1 MVAIGEPD
9 MYSAGNPVQA
19 TTTTLKELQV
29 FPQPVQKPHPQ
40 LWEPVTSSRSIKW
53 AAQKGMNGV
62 MIVEPNDRLRKN
74 IDIYYEA
81 AEKAGWPDMH
91 GRGRFKYGWDAA
103 KRRGIMT
110 SRYIHI
116 TTPGKEKQA
125 LERAARAMELQFDY
139 YGPFGFGA
147 VVARLNEPMFD
158 LNRRVTA
165 EMLREREIAIQGSK
179 QFVIDKI
186 MKMKTEC
193 GYDDFSFL
201 AWFELGG
208 FEGREIEDQMQLF
221 AEEVMPVIARECG
234 GKVELPERRHR
245 LCRRAD
251 AARRRGRVRGA
262 RDAQPQTED
271 LKTLYKG
278 WVAALA
284 ANPAM
289 ELDQMRRMFD
299 HWGDVTAE
307 PGGVDYVEVTAGGVP
322 ALWATPKGCAQD
334 RVLLCTHGGGYVT
347 GSMYTHRKVYGH
359 VAKAIGCRALIVHYR
374 RAPEHVH
381 PGPVDDVVDSYRWL
395 LDRASSRSTS
405 R

>member
-1 MVAIGEPD
+1 
-9 MYSAGNPVQA
+9 
-19 TTTTLKELQV
+19 
-29 FPQPVQKPHPQ
+29 
-40 LWEPVTSSRSIKW
+40 
-53 AAQKGMNGV
+53 
-62 MIVEPNDRLRKN
+62 
-74 IDIYYEA
+74 
-81 AEKAGWPDMH
+81 MH

-208 FEGREIEDQMQLF
+208 FSGRETEDQMQLF

-234 GKVELPERRHR
+234 GKVELPSV
-245 LCRRAD
+245 
-251 AARRRGRVRGA
+251 GI
-262 RDAQPQTED
+262 
-271 LKTLYKG
+271 
-278 WVAALA
+278 
-284 ANPAM
+284 
-289 ELDQMRRMFD
+289 
-299 HWGDVTAE
+299 
-307 PGGVDYVEVTAGGVP
+307 DYVGAP
-322 ALWATPKGCAQD
+322 MQ
-334 RVLLCTHGGGYVT
+334 
-347 GSMYTHRKVYGH
+347 
-359 VAKAIGCRALIVHYR
+359 RA
-374 RAPEHVH
+374 AAAE
-381 PGPVDDVVDSYRWL
+381 
-395 LDRASSRSTS
+395 
-405 R
+405 